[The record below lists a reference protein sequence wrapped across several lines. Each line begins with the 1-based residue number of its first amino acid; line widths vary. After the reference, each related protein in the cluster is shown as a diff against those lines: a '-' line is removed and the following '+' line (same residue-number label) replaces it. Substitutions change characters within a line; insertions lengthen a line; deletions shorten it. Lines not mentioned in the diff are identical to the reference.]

1 MLLIICI
8 FVFALS
14 CRYYNI
20 HSEYDQDVHYNTN
33 QRYWE
38 KEKDLLKI
46 ERELRERQMVNKL
59 DMMEIEQKEQRG
71 IIIKQAN
78 RRRGP
83 RKAKENWNLIRNVGL
98 NPLLKNPQGG
108 VPIRLMSMVNAEP
121 NDNVDRI
128 TTAITPIPVA
138 ITPIHSVFGQYR
150 PDLEF
155 PPDVKNMPQSGF
167 LQRVIDLGRAEGTLD
182 KKDEKK

>member
-1 MLLIICI
+1 
-8 FVFALS
+8 
-14 CRYYNI
+14 
-20 HSEYDQDVHYNTN
+20 
-33 QRYWE
+33 
-38 KEKDLLKI
+38 
-46 ERELRERQMVNKL
+46 MVNKL

-71 IIIKQAN
+71 IIIKQAT
-78 RRRGP
+78 RKRGP

-98 NPLLKNPQGG
+98 NPLLKNTTQG
-108 VPIRLMSMVNAEP
+108 VPIRLMSVVDGEP

-150 PDLEF
+150 DLEF
-155 PPDVKNMPQSGF
+155 PPDVRNMPQSGF

-182 KKDEKK
+182 KKR